1 MSRDISTAVA
11 NEVSAAQVQPFLLF
25 RGDFIDGVVRTWSGL
40 GDLIW
45 DNQTWIGTG
54 TLLQI
59 SAIEENAETVAN
71 GAVVSLSGLPVELI
85 SLTLNSVKQGA
96 KGEIYLGFFSGGLV
110 IADPLLV
117 FEGKLDVA
125 YIEEDAETAT
135 VSITYES
142 RLIDL
147 QKPRESRYT
156 DKDQQNT
163 YPGDLGFSFVPSLQ
177 EKTLNW
183 GRA

>member
-11 NEVSAAQVQPFLLF
+11 NEVSAAQVQPFFLF
-25 RGDFIDGVVRTWSGL
+25 EGSFVGGVVRTWSGF

-45 DNQTWIGTG
+45 NNQTWIGTG
-54 TLLQI
+54 NLLQI
-59 SAIEENAETVAN
+59 STIEEDAETVAN
-71 GAVVSLSGLPVELI
+71 GAVVTLSGVPLELI
-85 SLTLNSVKQGA
+85 SLALNSVRQGA
-96 KGEIYLGFFSGGLV
+96 SGKIYLGFFSAGAV
-110 IADPLLV
+110 VNDPVLV
-117 FEGKLDVA
+117 FEGKLDVSV
-125 YIEEDAETAT
+125 IEEGGETAT
-135 VSITYES
+135 VSIAYES

-156 DKDQQNT
+156 DKDQQRA

>member
-1 MSRDISTAVA
+1 MSRDLTTGVI
-11 NEVSAAQVQPFLLF
+11 NEIDATELQPFFLF
-25 RGDFIDGVVRTWSGL
+25 RGDFVDGVVRTWSGL
-40 GDLIW
+40 GDLSW
-45 DNQTWIGTG
+45 NGQTWIGTG
-54 TLLQI
+54 NLLQI
-59 SAIEENAETVAN
+59 SAIEENAETVAA
-71 GAVVSLSGLPVELI
+71 GAVISLSGVPVELI
-85 SLTLNSVKQGA
+85 SLTLNSVRQGA
-96 KGEIYLGFFSGGLV
+96 NGKIYLGFLSSGNV
-110 IADPLLV
+110 VADPILV

-125 YIEEDAETAT
+125 YIEEDGETAT
-135 VSITYES
+135 VSISYES

-156 DKDQQNT
+156 DQDHQRA

>member
-1 MSRDISTAVA
+1 MSRNITTAVS
-11 NEVSAAQVQPFLLF
+11 NQISAKEVQPFLLF
-25 RGDFIDGVVRTWSGL
+25 RGDFVDGVVRTWSGL

-45 DNQTWIGTG
+45 DGQTWLGTG
-54 TLLQI
+54 NLLQI
-59 SAIEENAETVAN
+59 SAIEENAETVAA
-71 GAVVSLSGLPVELI
+71 GAVISLSGVPVELI
-85 SLTLNSVKQGA
+85 SLALNSIRQGA
-96 KGEIYLGFFSGGLV
+96 NGKIYLGFLSNNAV
-110 IADPLLV
+110 VADPLLV

-125 YIEEDAETAT
+125 YIEEDGETAT
-135 VSITYES
+135 VSISYES

-156 DKDQQNT
+156 DKDQQQV
-163 YPGDLGFSFVPSLQ
+163 YPGDRGFEFVPSLQ